1 MSSSTSVSYVLGIQ
15 ITNFL
20 TRACFY
26 SVHRTSVQE
35 TEEVFEPEYCKGCE
49 TKCEVEAPVESV
61 AEEQATQDNQDN
73 VQQVDKKP
81 YHLGI

>member
-1 MSSSTSVSYVLGIQ
+1 
-15 ITNFL
+15 
-20 TRACFY
+20 
-26 SVHRTSVQE
+26 
-35 TEEVFEPEYCKGCE
+35 VFEPEYCKGCE